1 VNSRVATETHTQ
13 PRARRS
19 ARALLVLSM
28 GPLAVLAGIVW
39 ARLQPYRLTILDP
52 HGQGF
57 WWLLSEP
64 PLWVIAVGL
73 VFHAAVAPG
82 VVEDLEEAEG
92 P

>member
-1 VNSRVATETHTQ
+1 V
-13 PRARRS
+13 
-19 ARALLVLSM
+19 VLSL

-39 ARLQPYRLTILDP
+39 ALLQPYRLTILDP

-73 VFHAAVAPG
+73 IFHAVIAPG
-82 VVEDLEEAEG
+82 IVEDLEEPAQ